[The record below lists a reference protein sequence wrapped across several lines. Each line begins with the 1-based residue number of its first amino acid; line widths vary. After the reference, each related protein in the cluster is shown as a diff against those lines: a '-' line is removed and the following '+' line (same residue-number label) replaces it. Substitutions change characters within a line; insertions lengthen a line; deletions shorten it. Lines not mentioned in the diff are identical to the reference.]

1 MFTGLIEEKGK
12 VQAIRKGIASATLTI
27 SSSVVTGDLKVGDS
41 VSVNGVCLTATLVD
55 KHTFSVDAVPET
67 MLRSNLGSL
76 HAGSVVNLER
86 ALKVGDRLGGHMV
99 SGHVDAL
106 GQIKL
111 IEGDENAVWFTVTMD
126 PHQLKYLVP
135 KGSVAIDGISLTVV
149 EVTADAFTVS
159 VIPHSL
165 KETTLADKVK
175 EDKVNIECDMTAKY
189 IEKFLGWK
197 EKSGQE
203 SPVSMDYLKKHGFA

>member
-1 MFTGLIEEKGK
+1 
-12 VQAIRKGIASATLTI
+12 
-27 SSSVVTGDLKVGDS
+27 
-41 VSVNGVCLTATLVD
+41 
-55 KHTFSVDAVPET
+55 
-67 MLRSNLGSL
+67 
-76 HAGSVVNLER
+76 
-86 ALKVGDRLGGHMV
+86 VGDRLGGHMV